1 MPSAF
6 SVLSGFG
13 VRYAPESRTQ
23 KGAEA
28 TEDTENS
35 FIFPLRLCVSVVILG
50 LSAPLLSAQQPPR
63 VPPDSRILETRYDL
77 AYPWW
82 DASRGMP
89 LPASK
94 AFGDPSGQLRLLNT
108 SGAVETNGHPFFT
121 PLGSNGRACITC
133 HQPTSA
139 MSLSL
144 DLIRLRWADSRGKDP
159 LFAAIDGSNCP
170 NLPQENEESHSLLLE
185 RGLFRIALPWPP
197 VTASGQLVKPD
208 FRIEVVR
215 NPTGCNQTSATISV
229 YRRPRVAANL
239 KYSALP
245 TGVALMADG
254 REPTLQSQTITAALI
269 HEQASAAPTAA
280 QLKQIEDFERQL
292 FMAQHSDNFGG
303 LLGEPGGPPL
313 LGADNLASGVSST
326 GALPAAGNLVAS
338 FDPWRNLSAPSLA
351 IRQRAF
357 RESVLRGVDL
367 FASRE
372 FRLADGAPVT
382 CATCHRPGIN
392 RSFDIGTTNLP
403 AAKESPELPVFRIT
417 CDASAP
423 PHPQLGRTFLTQDP
437 GRAFVTGK
445 CADAGSIL
453 MQQFRGLTAR
463 APYFANGSAADL
475 AELVDFYD
483 RRFKI
488 GLTLKEKQ
496 DLVNFLSI
504 L

>member
-1 MPSAF
+1 M
-6 SVLSGFG
+6 
-13 VRYAPESRTQ
+13 
-23 KGAEA
+23 
-28 TEDTENS
+28 
-35 FIFPLRLCVSVVILG
+35 FPLGLCVSVVILG

-63 VPPDSRILETRYDL
+63 VPPDSRILETRYEL

-82 DASRGMP
+82 DAHRGMP

-94 AFGDPSGQLRLLNT
+94 TFGDPSGQLRLLNT

-133 HQPTSA
+133 HQPTRA
-139 MSLSL
+139 MSLSA
-144 DLIRLRWADSRGKDP
+144 DLIRLRWADTKGKDP

-197 VTASGQLVKPD
+197 VTASGQPVKPD

-313 LGADNLASGVSST
+313 LGAD
-326 GALPAAGNLVAS
+326 
-338 FDPWRNLSAPSLA
+338 
-351 IRQRAF
+351 
-357 RESVLRGVDL
+357 
-367 FASRE
+367 
-372 FRLADGAPVT
+372 
-382 CATCHRPGIN
+382 
-392 RSFDIGTTNLP
+392 
-403 AAKESPELPVFRIT
+403 
-417 CDASAP
+417 
-423 PHPQLGRTFLTQDP
+423 
-437 GRAFVTGK
+437 
-445 CADAGSIL
+445 
-453 MQQFRGLTAR
+453 
-463 APYFANGSAADL
+463 
-475 AELVDFYD
+475 
-483 RRFKI
+483 
-488 GLTLKEKQ
+488 
-496 DLVNFLSI
+496 
-504 L
+504 

>member
-1 MPSAF
+1 MNYF
-6 SVLSGFG
+6 QSVFIPVHPRLILFC
-13 VRYAPESRTQ
+13 
-23 KGAEA
+23 A
-28 TEDTENS
+28 T
-35 FIFPLRLCVSVVILG
+35 L
-50 LSAPLLSAQQPPR
+50 LLSAQPQPR
-63 VPPDSRILETRYDL
+63 AAPDSRILETRYEL

-82 DASRGMP
+82 DGTRGTP

-94 AFGDPSGQLRLLNT
+94 TFGNSSGQLRLLNT
-108 SGAVETNGHPFFT
+108 SGPVETHDHAFFT
-121 PLGSNGRACITC
+121 PLGSNGRACVTC

-144 DLIRLRWADSRGKDP
+144 DLIRQRWADTQGKDP

-170 NLPQENEESHSLLLE
+170 SLPQEKEESHSLLLQ

-197 VTASGQLVKPD
+197 VTAGGRPIKPD
-208 FRIEVVR
+208 YRIEVVR
-215 NPTGCNQTSATISV
+215 DPTGCNQNPASISV
-229 YRRPRVAANL
+229 YRRPRTVANL
-239 KYSALP
+239 KYIALP
-245 TGVALMADG
+245 GGATLMADG
-254 REPTLQSQTITAALI
+254 REPSLQSQAITAALI
-269 HEQASAAPTAA
+269 HEQAAAAPAPA
-280 QLKQIEDFERQL
+280 QLQQIEDFERQL
-292 FMAQHSDNFGG
+292 FMAQDSDYLAG

-313 LGADNLASGVSST
+313 LGVENVARGVAT
-326 GALPAAGNLVAS
+326 PGAVPAAGNLAAS
-338 FDPWRNLSAPSLA
+338 FNPWRNLSAPNLA

-372 FRLADGAPVT
+372 FMLPDGKRGA
-382 CATCHRPGIN
+382 CATCHRPGGN

-403 AAKESPELPVFRIT
+403 TAKASPELPLFRIT

-437 GRAFVTGK
+437 GRALITGK

-453 MQQFRGLTAR
+453 MQQFRGLIAR

-475 AELVDFYD
+475 PELVDFYD
-483 RRFKI
+483 RRFQI
-488 GLTLKEKQ
+488 GLTDKEKQ
-496 DLVNFLSI
+496 DLVNFLKI

>member
-1 MPSAF
+1 MPAH
-6 SVLSGFG
+6 
-13 VRYAPESRTQ
+13 
-23 KGAEA
+23 
-28 TEDTENS
+28 
-35 FIFPLRLCVSVVILG
+35 LRLGTVPSTAALVLTA
-50 LSAPLLSAQQPPR
+50 SLLCAQQQSR
-63 VPPDSRILETRYDL
+63 VAPDARTLETRYEL

-82 DASRGMP
+82 NANRGTP
-89 LPASK
+89 LPRSK
-94 AFGDPSGQLRLLNT
+94 TFRDPTGQLRLLNT

-121 PLGSNGRACITC
+121 PLGSNGRACVTC

-144 DLIRLRWADSRGKDP
+144 DLIRLRWADTQGKDP

-170 NLPQENEESHSLLLE
+170 NLPQEKEESHSLLLE

-197 VTASGQLVKPD
+197 VAASGRPVKPD

-215 NPTGCNQTSATISV
+215 DPSGCNQNPASISV

-239 KYSALP
+239 KYIAQP
-245 TGVALMADG
+245 GGVTLMADG
-254 REPTLQSQTITAALI
+254 REPTLQSQATTAALT
-269 HEQASAAPTAA
+269 HEQASVPLTPV

-292 FMAQHSDNFGG
+292 FMAQDSDYLGG

-313 LGADNLASGVSST
+313 LGADNLASGAAGNGVI
-326 GALPAAGNLVAS
+326 PAAGNLPES
-338 FDPWRNLSAPSLA
+338 FDPWRNLSTPNLA
-351 IRQRAF
+351 IRQRTF

-372 FRLADGAPVT
+372 FGLPDGRPGT
-382 CATCHRPGIN
+382 CATCHRPGIG

-403 AAKESPELPVFRIT
+403 TALLANAKSTALPLFRIT
-417 CDASAP
+417 CEASAP
-423 PHPQLGRTFLTQDP
+423 PHPQLGRIFLTQDP
-437 GRAFVTGK
+437 GRALITGK

-453 MQQFRGLTAR
+453 MQQFRGLIAR
-463 APYFANGSAADL
+463 APYFANGSAGDL
-475 AELVDFYD
+475 MELVGFYD
-483 RRFKI
+483 RRFRI
-488 GLTLKEKQ
+488 HLSEQEKQ